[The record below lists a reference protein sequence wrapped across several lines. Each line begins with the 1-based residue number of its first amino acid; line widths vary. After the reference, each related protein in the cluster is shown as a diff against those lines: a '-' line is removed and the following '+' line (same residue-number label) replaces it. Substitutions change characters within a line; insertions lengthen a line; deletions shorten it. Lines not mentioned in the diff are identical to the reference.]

1 MSSTHPVDVDMAS
14 ESDLSSLTGV
24 TPSNPSDE
32 PVEIRALL
40 TAVDDAAYDIAYS
53 QLPSSQRITIQG
65 IKYAV
70 FDNLRSKKAQK
81 RAWYWEEKHAEEL
94 LRVTKGSTYSYLNT

>member
-53 QLPSSQRITIQG
+53 QLPSSQ
-65 IKYAV
+65 
-70 FDNLRSKKAQK
+70 
-81 RAWYWEEKHAEEL
+81 
-94 LRVTKGSTYSYLNT
+94 